1 MLIWCHFPTQPSL
14 TVTEDF
20 FKKRKYPVSIGSLN
34 KMKCVGNRRA
44 HLASLLSARNRKLR
58 LDYTSHTLTEI
69 RQQMIAKAFPGQMSL
84 KCRSLPEQ
92 LLLTVST
99 SLWPQCTHL
108 LMIASSTITKLKT
121 SETGFLN
128 MTISS
133 LYSNGLHSHQLAIQ
147 SRTVRMWMYR
157 RFSSWMW
164 NHQICS
170 NGSVTMLIWTKIYL
184 VDTGMK
190 N

>member
-14 TVTEDF
+14 SQKTFLKRENIQWASALWTKWSAWGTEEHIWHH
-20 FKKRKYPVSIGSLN
+20 SCQLGTEN
-34 KMKCVGNRRA
+34 W
-44 HLASLLSARNRKLR
+44 
-58 LDYTSHTLTEI
+58 DYTSHTLTEI

-184 VDTGMK
+184 VDSGMK